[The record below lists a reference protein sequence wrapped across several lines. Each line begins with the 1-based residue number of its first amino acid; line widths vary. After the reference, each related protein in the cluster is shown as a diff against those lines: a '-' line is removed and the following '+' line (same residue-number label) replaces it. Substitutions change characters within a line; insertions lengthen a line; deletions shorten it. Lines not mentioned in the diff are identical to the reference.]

1 MNILLTPELEQFVNE
16 RVEKGEY
23 QDALSVI
30 SAGLRLLSERE
41 RIYKGR
47 FAELKRDVMIGIEQL
62 ERGDRVD
69 GREVMKRLHEQNQQ
83 LVEFQQ

>member
-1 MNILLTPELEQFVNE
+1 MNILLTPELDQFVNE
-16 RVEKGEY
+16 QVEQGKY

-62 ERGDRVD
+62 ERGEVID
-69 GREVMKRLHEQNQQ
+69 GEAV
-83 LVEFQQ
+83 FD

>member
-23 QDALSVI
+23 TDALSVI
-30 SAGLRLLSERE
+30 TAGLRLLSERE
-41 RIYKGR
+41 
-47 FAELKRDVMIGIEQL
+47 LKREVMIGIEQL

-69 GREVMKRLHEQNQQ
+69 GREVMKRLQEKNQQ
-83 LVEFQQ
+83 LVGSQQ

>member
-23 QDALSVI
+23 TDALSVI
-30 SAGLRLLSERE
+30 TAGLGLLSERE

-69 GREVMKRLHEQNQQ
+69 GREVMKRLLEKNQQ
-83 LVEFQQ
+83 LVGSGQ